1 MTQTPPG
8 PAASG
13 SPKDPVQLLVSAVGT
28 LPQADQERVYAWLLR
43 RVPLPGPD
51 PGASGELTALPGQRA
66 VSLAALLRPDVTVTM
81 SQQFPQSSGH
91 QMVPVRF
98 SSEQHARLR
107 EWCTEH
113 GFSMATVV
121 RGLVARFLE
130 GQLPEAG
137 QQA

>member
-8 PAASG
+8 PTVSG
-13 SPKDPVQLLVSAVGT
+13 SAKDPVQLLVSAVGT
-28 LPQADQERVYAWLLR
+28 LPQADQEMVYAWLLR
-43 RVPLPGPD
+43 RVSLVD
-51 PGASGELTALPGQRA
+51 PGASGELAALPRQRA
-66 VSLAALLRPDVTVTM
+66 VSLASLLRPDMTVTM

-130 GQLPEAG
+130 SQLPEAG

>member
-1 MTQTPPG
+1 MTQTPSG

-13 SPKDPVQLLVSAVGT
+13 SRKDPVQLLVSAVGA
-28 LPQADQERVYAWLLR
+28 LPQADQEAIYAWLLR
-43 RVPLPGPD
+43 RLPD
-51 PGASGELTALPGQRA
+51 LEPGASGGLTASRGPRA
-66 VSLAALLRPDVTVTM
+66 VSLAALLRPDMTVTV
-81 SQQFPQSSGH
+81 SQQFPQSSGQ

-130 GQLPEAG
+130 SQPPEAG